1 MTATPESVVHP
12 SSDAEVAEIM
22 IDASREGVGI
32 FPLSS
37 GHRAHPVR
45 GERPYLELSTT
56 RLDGIV
62 EYEPADLT
70 LTARAGTS
78 LATIDEA
85 LRAHGQWAPFDPPNV
100 GERSIGGLAAVGD
113 SGPLWMGYGE
123 LRNHVLGMTVVTG
136 DGRMLSLGGRVVKNV
151 AGYDLLKP
159 MVGSRG
165 SLAVVTSVCLRVY
178 PEPSVDRVL
187 LLRRD
192 RLSDLVAAAHSVGT
206 APVMPVSSV
215 LVDRTGVNESPAL
228 VIRLHGVE
236 ETVGADQ
243 ASLEGHLGIVF
254 EQAPSATALCTAVR
268 DRGATSNV
276 VLVASALP
284 SALSEVIRALERL
297 EPETIVADTYAAR
310 FRVGLSQADP
320 EAVGNARASI
330 ERLGGTLRVARFPAD
345 GAEVGPTS
353 EPSPAEKDLI
363 IGIEKT
369 LDPMGVL
376 WPARSRR

>member
-12 SSDAEVAEIM
+12 SSDAEVAEVM
-22 IDASREGVGI
+22 LRASREGVGVLPI
-32 FPLSS
+32 SS
-37 GHRAHPVR
+37 GHRVHPVF
-45 GERPYLELSTT
+45 GERPYLALSTAH
-56 RLDGIV
+56 LHGIV
-62 EYEPADLT
+62 VYEPADLT

-78 LATIDEA
+78 LATIDET

-100 GERSIGGLAAVGD
+100 GERSLGGLAAVGE

-136 DGRMLSLGGRVVKNV
+136 DGRTLSLGGRVVKNV

-178 PEPSVDRVL
+178 PQPSVDRVL
-187 LLRRD
+187 VLRRD
-192 RLSDLVAAAHSVGT
+192 RLSDLVAAALAVGT

-215 LVDRTGVNESPAL
+215 LVDRTGTDESPAL
-228 VIRLHGVE
+228 VVRLHGVE
-236 ETVGADQ
+236 ETVVADQ
-243 ASLEGHLGIVF
+243 VVLEDHLGVAF
-254 EQAPSATALCTAVR
+254 EQTPTPMAICAAVR

-330 ERLGGTLRVARFPAD
+330 ERLGGSLRVERFPTD

-353 EPSPAEKDLI
+353 EPSPDEKDLI

-369 LDPMGVL
+369 FDPKGVL
-376 WPARSRR
+376 WPARRRR